1 MIPAGRL
8 LLVFIGLTVAS
19 GAGAA
24 DRWEEAGSGAVAIL
38 PAPLKATVITG
49 GSLHCSEQRWS
60 LRLRTEGEIAPIAEG
75 KTGIDIDGTA
85 FDSVADIAR
94 DHASLRVPYEALELL
109 RDGSRLNVRLTGDPK
124 KPDAVFALRG
134 SRAVLDAIVPRCSQV
149 DMSAYTAV
157 SLTPDHPAVEPAKKL
172 LDEWA
177 KGYRAWSG
185 KQPTYAATVLDV
197 EPDKKLM
204 FASICGSPTY
214 FGASGCSLNGY
225 ASDST
230 GAEWRQVY
238 ETEGVLLHTDPKT
251 SNGGWPNLATL
262 PAVNGTEASHWIWN
276 GAEYE
281 LRELLAAEQDEPA
294 ELRGTTAQ

>member
-8 LLVFIGLTVAS
+8 LLVSIGLIVSS
-19 GAGAA
+19 GASAS

-38 PAPLKATVITG
+38 PAPLKAASITG
-49 GSLHCSEQRWS
+49 GSLHCAEQRWS
-60 LRLRTEGEIAPIAEG
+60 LRLRTEGKITPIADA
-75 KTGIDIDGTA
+75 KTGIDIDGTVFESA
-85 FDSVADIAR
+85 ADIAR
-94 DHASLRVPYEALELL
+94 DYASLRIPYEALELL
-109 RDGSRLNVRLTGDPK
+109 KEGSRLNVRLTGDPK

-134 SRAVLDAIVPRCSQV
+134 SRAVLDAIAPRCSQV
-149 DMSAYTAV
+149 DMSAYTPVTLDAE
-157 SLTPDHPAVEPAKKL
+157 HPAVEPAKKL
-172 LDEWA
+172 LVEWA

-185 KQPTYAATVLDV
+185 KQPTYAAAVLDV
-197 EPDKKLM
+197 APDKKLM
-204 FASICGSPTY
+204 FASICGSPNY

-225 ASDST
+225 AADST

-251 SNGGWPNLATL
+251 SNGGWPNLVTL

-276 GAEYE
+276 GSEYE
-281 LRELLAAEQDEPA
+281 LRELIAAEQDEPT